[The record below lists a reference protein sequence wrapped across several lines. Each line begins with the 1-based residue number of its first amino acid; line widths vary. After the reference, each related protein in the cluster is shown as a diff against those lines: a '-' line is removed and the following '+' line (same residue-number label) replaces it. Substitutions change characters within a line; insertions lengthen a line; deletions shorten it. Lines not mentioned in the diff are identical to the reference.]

1 MLKVVLSMPNLSTM
15 DIRAAMP
22 DLAQILHTH
31 PVQEARIRKFRLCA
45 PQFMPSGLPRII
57 SSLFPSRLEVP
68 SIAAH
73 DGWACDAMEFTELIS
88 TLVNICSPEHLTDIS
103 IASGYSPR
111 HKRAVIDFKMLKPLL
126 QFVHLR
132 LISLPDHAFDLTDV
146 EIKDMALAWPN
157 LEELSYWQ
165 YEYMSPEGLITT
177 VPKTSLRGLLW
188 LATHC
193 RKLHSLFMPTMVLW
207 RT

>member
-45 PQFMPSGLPRII
+45 PQFMSSGLPRII
-57 SSLFPSRLEVP
+57 SSLFPSRFEVL

-73 DGWACDAMEFTELIS
+73 DGWACDAMEFSL
-88 TLVNICSPEHLTDIS
+88 
-103 IASGYSPR
+103 R